1 MIDDWWKN
9 KIAPFSIIAQLN
21 SNKTPDNLSGFER
34 MVKLNFAADGADQL
48 DSAAPALFVLL
59 AGQSSR

>member
-1 MIDDWWKN
+1 
-9 KIAPFSIIAQLN
+9 
-21 SNKTPDNLSGFER
+21 